1 MNSVQEY
8 RFYIK
13 FDGESVIPLQTLC
26 VVLSEF
32 NKLSDIATEGREK
45 CEYSIVA
52 NLPGSFETELVAK
65 AFIGTSLFFE
75 ENGGYIKSVLEMIK
89 TWFEIKMHLKG
100 GKPKK
105 VESKDGKLHVYN
117 QDGEVK
123 VTNME
128 GNRFFE
134 NASINNCVICMGSSL
149 LQGET
154 KGFSILTDQKEGF
167 LHCTKDE
174 YPNLCSGDAILPDNE
189 PFVSTIHEAT
199 LFVKKFVTRGDS
211 RWEFYY
217 TKTFQA
223 TILDTT
229 WLNKFQKG
237 EIEVVAGVSLVADL
251 RIETATDTDGM
262 PIDDTAK
269 YYITKVYNIVFPNR
283 EEQVTL

>member
-52 NLPGSFETELVAK
+52 NLPGSFETELVAR
-65 AFIGTSLFFE
+65 AIVGTTMFFE
-75 ENGGYIKSVLEMIK
+75 ENGGYIKSILETIK
-89 TWFEIKMHLKG
+89 TWVEIKKHLKG
-100 GKPKK
+100 GKAKK
-105 VESKDGKLHVYN
+105 VESKDGKLHIQN

-134 NASINNCVICMGSSL
+134 NANINNCVIYMGNSL

-154 KGFSILTDQKEGF
+154 KGFSILTDQREEF
-167 LHCTKDE
+167 LHCTNDE
-174 YPNLCSGDAILPDNE
+174 YPTLCSGDAILPDNE
-189 PFVSTIHEAT
+189 PFVSTIPKAT

-223 TILDTT
+223 TILDEA

-237 EIEVVAGVSLVADL
+237 EIEVVAGISLIADL
-251 RIETATDTDGM
+251 RIETATDADGM
-262 PIDDTAK
+262 PIDNTAK
-269 YYITKVYNIVFPNR
+269 YYITKVYNIVFPDR
-283 EEQVTL
+283 GEQITL